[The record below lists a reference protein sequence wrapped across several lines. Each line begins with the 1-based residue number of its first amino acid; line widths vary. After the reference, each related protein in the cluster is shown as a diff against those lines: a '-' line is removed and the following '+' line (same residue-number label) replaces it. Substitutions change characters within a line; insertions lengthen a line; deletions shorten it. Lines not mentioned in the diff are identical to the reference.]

1 MCNEIKGNIFALR
14 FLISYPNIIQYV
26 IHIML
31 LFILFLYW
39 EILKNVSVA
48 IMMHTEK
55 NINEVPP
62 DVSCPVF
69 KGRNMRIEG
78 TILWLDQQKNT
89 SECAYLVESKTAVS
103 IIICALV

>member
-1 MCNEIKGNIFALR
+1 MCNEMKGNIFAFR

-39 EILKNVSVA
+39 EMLKKNVTVA

-55 NINEVPP
+55 AVSRVPS
-62 DVSCPVF
+62 DCDCPLFV
-69 KGRNMRIEG
+69 GSNVTEEG
-78 TILWLDQQKNT
+78 IILDQQEMI
-89 SECAYLVESKTAVS
+89 SECARFVDCKTAIS
-103 IIICALV
+103 IIICALM